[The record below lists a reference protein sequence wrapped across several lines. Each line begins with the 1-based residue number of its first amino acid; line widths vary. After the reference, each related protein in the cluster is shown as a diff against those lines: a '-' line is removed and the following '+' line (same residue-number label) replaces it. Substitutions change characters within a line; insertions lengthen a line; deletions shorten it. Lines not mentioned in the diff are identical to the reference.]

1 MRLNDKIAIVTG
13 AGRGIGRAVAQRFF
27 AEGARV
33 IALDRDAQALE
44 SLQLE
49 CSGPNFL
56 PIVGDAADQSTIDQT
71 VARALQAWGRID
83 VLVNNAIA
91 YTERGVTNTSDEDW
105 AGTIDSGLTSVFRWC
120 RAVLTPMLAQGSGS
134 IVNMASINQIVSNP
148 NLAAYTAAKGGVHAL
163 TRQIAVE
170 YGPGGI
176 RCNAIS
182 PGFIVT
188 ERTMA
193 GRTEADLLW
202 DAEAYPVGRVGHPDD
217 VAAAALFLASDEAA
231 FITAVDLPV
240 DGGVTAVAASALV
253 STKIRAWWGRKPVGI
268 IG

>member
-1 MRLNDKIAIVTG
+1 
-13 AGRGIGRAVAQRFF
+13 
-27 AEGARV
+27 V
-33 IALDRDAQALE
+33 IALDRDEGTLAT
-44 SLQLE
+44 LQGE
-49 CSGPNFL
+49 CCGPNL
-56 PIVGDAADQSTIDQT
+56 LTIVGDAASQSTIDDA
-71 VARALQAWGRID
+71 VALALQAWGRVDI
-83 VLVNNAIA
+83 LVNNAIA

-105 AGTIDSGLTSVFRWC
+105 ANTIDSGLTSVFRWC
-120 RAVLTPMLAQGSGS
+120 RAVLTPMLGQGKGS
-134 IVNMASINQIVSNP
+134 IINMASINQIVSNP

-170 YGPGGI
+170 YGPRGI

-188 ERTMA
+188 ERTMN
-193 GRTEADLLW
+193 GRTEADLAW
-202 DAEAYPVGRVGHPDD
+202 DAEAYPVGRVGYPQD

-253 STKIRAWWGRKPVGI
+253 STKIRAWWGRKPVGLM
-268 IG
+268 G